1 MGKNKKVV
9 LLIDDNPLL
18 NKLYSTELEKRGLEV
33 IDVYSGKEALK
44 AIEEHT
50 PDMVVLDLF
59 MPGIDGIEVLER
71 IRSNPK
77 TQDLKVIILTISDRA
92 EDKSKAEKLGVYDY
106 LIKSDLHISDI
117 INKVLYCLNDKN
129 NNNS

>member
-1 MGKNKKVV
+1 VYK
-9 LLIDDNPLL
+9 LLILYFLL
-18 NKLYSTELEKRGLEV
+18 LLYSSELEKQGLEV
-33 IDVYSGKEALK
+33 IDAYSGKEALK

-92 EDKSKAEKLGVYDY
+92 EDKKRAEELGVYDY
-106 LIKSDLHISDI
+106 LIKSDLHLNEIV
-117 INKVLYCLNDKN
+117 NKVLSCLNDKN
-129 NNNS
+129 I